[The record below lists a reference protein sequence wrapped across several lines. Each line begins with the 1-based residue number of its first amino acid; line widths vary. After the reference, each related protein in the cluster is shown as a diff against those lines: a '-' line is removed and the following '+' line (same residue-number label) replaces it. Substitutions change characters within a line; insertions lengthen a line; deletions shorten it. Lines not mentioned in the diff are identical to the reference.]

1 MTNGSRAGSMRAG
14 MMHKGAAGIWLA
26 AAMLSLAGCGSK
38 QEAPGESAAPAG
50 ETKSAQD
57 VAHEAAKLDR
67 PKPGAY
73 KQTIEILDMEIPG
86 LPREAASQM
95 KAMTGKPQVQT
106 ICITDADT
114 DKGYKE
120 MLQNVGKGGDCT
132 YSKFDVAGGRLDAQM
147 HCTTEEQGEAT
158 MTMNGTVS
166 ETGSDVTVSMDVTG
180 GKESAG
186 AMKMKMHLTTER
198 IGDCAS

>member
-1 MTNGSRAGSMRAG
+1 MTKVSMAVMLR
-14 MMHKGAAGIWLA
+14 KGAAGACLA
-26 AAMLSLAGCGSK
+26 AAALSLAACGSK
-38 QEAPGESAAPAG
+38 EEAPGEGAVSSG
-50 ETKSAQD
+50 ETRSADD

-67 PKPGAY
+67 PKPGSY
-73 KQTIEILDMEIPG
+73 KQTIEVLEMNIPG
-86 LPREAASQM
+86 LPKEAAEQM
-95 KAMTGKPQVQT
+95 KAMTAKTQVQT
-106 ICITDADT
+106 ICITDEDT

-120 MLQNVGKGGDCT
+120 MLQSVGKGGDCS

-147 HCTTEEQGEAT
+147 HCKTEGQGEAA

-166 ETGSDVTVSMDVTG
+166 ETGSDITVGMDVTG
-180 GKESAG
+180 GQQPMG

>member
-1 MTNGSRAGSMRAG
+1 MRKVSMADVMR
-14 MMHKGAAGIWLA
+14 KSAAGATMGAVMLTLA
-26 AAMLSLAGCGSK
+26 ACGSK
-38 QEAPGESAAPAG
+38 EEAPGESTAASG
-50 ETKSAQD
+50 ETRSADD
-57 VAHEAAKLDR
+57 VAHEAAKLNR
-67 PKPGAY
+67 PKPGSY

-86 LPREAASQM
+86 LPKEAAGQM

-114 DKGYKE
+114 EKGYKE

-147 HCTTEEQGEAT
+147 HCKTEGQGEAT

-166 ETGSDVTVSMDVTG
+166 ETGSDVMVGMDVTG
-180 GKESAG
+180 GQQPMG

-198 IGDCAS
+198 VGDCAS